1 MDRRTIAVGDDVAGP
16 AAVRLLGL
24 DRSHALRVDLGD
36 HQGDVRLHPMRRAVR
51 EDGVTGLGQT
61 LLDLA
66 GDFAR
71 QRREGDGTVQLLAV
85 ILDDQ
90 IRRAGRH
97 VGVKPPLGRLDV
109 PLARRAIR
117 CHQFG
122 DLEPWVIRKQLDE
135 PLADT
140 AGGPKYRNWNP
151 ICTHC
156 AVLPIDIDYATRSDS
171 RCIRVRRWRRLG
183 ALAGCF
189 PINAS
194 WTASTAFWARRAGT
208 TTTNATFD
216 VCWLEPR
223 TGTPAL
229 RRTSIILLSVAG
241 LSAEPSPTA
250 ATSANCSS
258 HATTAS

>member
-1 MDRRTIAVGDDVAGP
+1 MDRRTIAVGDDVPGP

-24 DRSHALRVDLGD
+24 DRGDALRVDLGD
-36 HQGDVRLHPMRRAVR
+36 HQGDVRLHPMRRAIR
-51 EDGVTGLGQT
+51 EDGVSGLGQP
-61 LLDLA
+61 LLDLP

-71 QRREGDGTVQLLAV
+71 QRREGDGTAQLLAV

-97 VGVKPPLGRLDV
+97 VGVKPPLGRLD
-109 PLARRAIR
+109 
-117 CHQFG
+117 
-122 DLEPWVIRKQLDE
+122 E

-140 AGGPKYRNWNP
+140 AGGPKHRNWNP

-156 AVLPIDIDYATRSDS
+156 AVLPIDINYPTRSDS
-171 RCIRVRRWRRLG
+171 RCIRVRRWRRPG

-194 WTASTAFWARRAGT
+194 WTASTAFCARRAGT

-223 TGTPAL
+223 
-229 RRTSIILLSVAG
+229 
-241 LSAEPSPTA
+241 
-250 ATSANCSS
+250 
-258 HATTAS
+258 